1 MTGAAKMGKVR
12 SFVDPPARAEN
23 FHAGQ
28 SPPRADEVR
37 QELAKIVAS
46 TVFRDSL
53 RLASFLRFVVDAALT
68 GKSSQIKAY
77 TVAIEALGR
86 PASFDPQDDSIMR
99 VEAGRLRHAIA
110 HYYAGAGIDD
120 LIVIELLPGSYVP
133 PFRRRTLSPSTGPRL
148 RDERGELANGGIA
161 DAIQALNDDQATLN
175 AIFERLAEVRRQI
188 EAMAA
193 EIETAKKLL
202 EQYNLASRPWY

>member
-1 MTGAAKMGKVR
+1 MVMKSGARVDEFGAAQG
-12 SFVDPPARAEN
+12 A
-23 FHAGQ
+23 
-28 SPPRADEVR
+28 PRADEIR
-37 QELAKIVAS
+37 DQLGRIVAS
-46 TVFRDSL
+46 AIFRDSL
-53 RLASFLRFVVDAALT
+53 RLTSFLRFVVDAALA

-86 PASFDPQDDSIMR
+86 PASFDPQVDPIVR
-99 VEAGRLRHAIA
+99 VEAGRLRHALA

-120 LIVIELLPGSYVP
+120 LMVIELLPGSYVP
-133 PFRRRTLSPSTGPRL
+133 LFRRRTLSPSTGPRM
-148 RDERGELANGGIA
+148 RGEPGELPNGGIA

-175 AIFERLAEVRRQI
+175 AIFERLAQVRRQI

-193 EIETAKKLL
+193 EIDTAKKLL

>member
-12 SFVDPPARAEN
+12 SFIDPPARAEN
-23 FHAGQ
+23 FHASQ

-46 TVFRDSL
+46 TVFCDSL

-86 PASFDPQDDSIMR
+86 PASFDPQDDPIVR
-99 VEAGRLRHAIA
+99 VEAGRLRRALA

-120 LIVIELLPGSYVP
+120 LMVIELLPGSYVP
-133 PFRRRTLSPSTGPRL
+133 LFRRRTLSPSTGPRM
-148 RDERGELANGGIA
+148 RGEPGELANGGIA
-161 DAIQALNDDQATLN
+161 DAIQALNEDQATLN
-175 AIFERLAEVRRQI
+175 AIFERLAQVRRQI